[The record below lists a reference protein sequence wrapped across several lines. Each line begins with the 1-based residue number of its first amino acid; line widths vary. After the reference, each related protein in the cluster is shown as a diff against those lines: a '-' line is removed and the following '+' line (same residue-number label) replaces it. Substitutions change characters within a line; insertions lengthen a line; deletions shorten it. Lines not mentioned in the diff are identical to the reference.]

1 MIGLICAMPEEA
13 ARLREAM
20 REARVERRGRREFVI
35 GQLFGRDTA
44 LSVSRCGKVAA
55 AATMA
60 AMIERYNATPFVL
73 TGAAGALA
81 DSLAVGD
88 IVLADTL
95 IQHDLDA
102 SAVPRFKKFEVPLL
116 GVSRFAADPALTALA
131 ESAAREFVDR
141 DLEVEIPPPVLA
153 EFGITRPRVAR
164 GMIASG
170 DRFIASEAERQA
182 LLREL
187 PDVLCVEMEGAAVA
201 QVAYEYEVPFAVIRT
216 ISDTA
221 DHHAPVSFERFLKQI
236 VAHVTCGVVRR
247 LFDRLPAS

>member
-20 REARVERRGRREFVI
+20 RDARVERRGRREFVI
-35 GQLFGRDTA
+35 GRLFERETA
-44 LSVSRCGKVAA
+44 LCASRCGKVAA
-55 AATMA
+55 GATMA
-60 AMIERYNATPFVL
+60 AMIERYHATPFIL

-81 DSLAVGD
+81 DSLSVGD

-102 SAVPRFKKFEVPLL
+102 SALPRFTKFEVPLL
-116 GVSRFAADPALTALA
+116 GASRFRADPTLTALA
-131 ESAAREFVDR
+131 EAAAREFVER
-141 DLEVEIPPPVLA
+141 DLEADVPPRLRA
-153 EFGITRPRVAR
+153 EFGIARPRVVR
-164 GMIASG
+164 GTIASG

-201 QVAYEYEVPFAVIRT
+201 QVAYEYDVPFAVIRT
-216 ISDTA
+216 ISDIA
-221 DHHAPVSFERFLKQI
+221 NHSAPIAFERFLQI
-236 VAHVTCGVVRR
+236 VAHVTYGVVQR
-247 LFDRLPAS
+247 LLHRLPDA